1 MIFLASNA
9 SQYQMIAFFHYSIIR
24 PSYDTENRL
33 NDINFSYDKIL
44 KVIQSLDPNK
54 VHDHDGVSVRMLKL
68 CCPSIIKPLFIIFC
82 NCLKFGTLPDD
93 WKKGNIVPVHKKSPV
108 TIALYSCYLYTPKFL
123 KKFVFDAIFG
133 FKKTIF

>member
-9 SQYQMIAFFHYSIIR
+9 SQYQMIAFFHYNIIR

-54 VHDHDGVSVRMLKL
+54 VHDHDGVSVRILKL
-68 CCPSIIKPLFIIFC
+68 CCPSIIKPLFITFC

-93 WKKGNIVPVHKKSPV
+93 WKKGNIVPVHKKDN
-108 TIALYSCYLYTPKFL
+108 K
-123 KKFVFDAIFG
+123 
-133 FKKTIF
+133 